1 MFVHKC
7 VFITMCQVST
17 GVVYM
22 KEHNPAHYGMCRQGK
37 WQSRDLLYSSQP
49 TPKTTFINQVG
60 GCIRLKKKKKKQCVR
75 GVILICIQVN
85 FRDQHILWLRVRQI
99 AKHDWLCLIVGIMCD
114 LWPIDCVSLHWMAHL
129 NINDLLLVLLW
140 NVTKLFLIFQC
151 KWYARRNL
159 SLISVTAFGSA
170 SLRARWHPNV

>member
-1 MFVHKC
+1 MGRVARGNDKA
-7 VFITMCQVST
+7 VTS
-17 GVVYM
+17 
-22 KEHNPAHYGMCRQGK
+22 
-37 WQSRDLLYSSQP
+37 
-49 TPKTTFINQVG
+49 
-60 GCIRLKKKKKKQCVR
+60 CIPHSHRLKPPSLIKWVCAFVKKRKKKKKQCVR
-75 GVILICIQVN
+75 GVTLICIQVN

-151 KWYARRNL
+151 KWYARSNL
-159 SLISVTAFGSA
+159 SLISITAFASA
-170 SLRARWHPNV
+170 SPRVRWHPYL